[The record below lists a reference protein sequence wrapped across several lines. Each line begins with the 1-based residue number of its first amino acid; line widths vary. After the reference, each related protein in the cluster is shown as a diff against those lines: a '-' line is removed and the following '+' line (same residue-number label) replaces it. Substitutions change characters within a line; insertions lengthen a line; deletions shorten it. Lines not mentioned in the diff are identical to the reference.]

1 MGIRDMTMWNGYGDV
16 ENGYESSGF
25 HGWHEEWRCGVR
37 NRLMRWLEYKHEGHV
52 VLKGKMIC
60 MGGHEK

>member
-1 MGIRDMTMWNGYGDV
+1 M
-16 ENGYESSGF
+16 
-25 HGWHEEWRCGVR
+25 R

-60 MGGHEK
+60 MGGGHEK